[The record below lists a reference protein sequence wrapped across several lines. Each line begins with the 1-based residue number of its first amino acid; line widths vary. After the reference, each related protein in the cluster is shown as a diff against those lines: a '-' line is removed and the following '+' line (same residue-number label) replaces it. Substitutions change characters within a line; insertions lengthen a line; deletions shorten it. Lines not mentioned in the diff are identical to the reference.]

1 MGISTSPGNTSL
13 VNTTQNALDVLY
25 NIGRSDVPVFVGSN
39 QLIKGEMRLAE
50 DIQGSNGLGGV
61 RLPKSPKSA
70 IIEDSFQQ
78 IYNKIKENPNPVIW
92 TNTGSLTNLCI
103 LLQTFPDIK
112 SKIEKIVI
120 MGGAIGRGN
129 QSPAAEFNIF
139 FDPHALDNVLR
150 LKENIPFYMIPL
162 EVTHQNL
169 ATQEILDHFRSKKDI
184 PFA

>member
-1 MGISTSPGNTSL
+1 MH
-13 VNTTQNALDVLY
+13 
-25 NIGRSDVPVFVGSN
+25 
-39 QLIKGEMRLAE
+39 
-50 DIQGSNGLGGV
+50 GSNGLGGV
-61 RLPKSPKSA
+61 QLPKSPKSA
-70 IIEDSFQQ
+70 ISEHNFQN
-78 IYNKIKENPNPVIW
+78 IYTRITENPSPVVW
-92 TNTGSLTNLCI
+92 ANTGSLTNLCI
-103 LLQTFPDIK
+103 LLLTYPDVK

-120 MGGAIGRGN
+120 MGGAVGKGN
-129 QSPAAEFNIF
+129 ISPAAEFNIF